1 MGFRFYRRINLG
13 SGLGLNLSKS
23 GIGTSVRGKHGSIGS
38 SGFSIRTGIPGLSY
52 RQGWGKGGQGAL
64 VFIAV
69 AAFFTVAAVL
79 AVVAFKVLVVLLTL
93 AWQCAQWCFLTA
105 RDYIEYRKTGKQ
117 PIAALRAEPVSSV
130 PAIEQQSEKT
140 LAQIMEEA
148 KTQHLDR

>member
-1 MGFRFYRRINLG
+1 MG
-13 SGLGLNLSKS
+13 KC
-23 GIGTSVRGKHGSIGS
+23 
-38 SGFSIRTGIPGLSY
+38 
-52 RQGWGKGGQGAL
+52 GQGAL

-69 AAFFTVAAVL
+69 AAFLTVAAVL

-117 PIAALRAEPVSSV
+117 PIATLRAEPMGLV
-130 PAIEQQSEKT
+130 PAIEQQPEKT

-148 KTQHLDR
+148 RTQNRDG